1 MDDDIRASKLNKL
14 FNDVLHGTPLNKF
27 NFSRFLEA
35 ISIQPDVAQCVNKI
49 IASPTGL
56 ASVQSAMRFDL
67 SDAFLNGP
75 GATTIAYLQA
85 PELENISD
93 GGFLRQIVEHI
104 IDPPIFW
111 DAFTVA
117 FKAGRLTARG
127 TQSFAWLLLQSCR
140 FLGSAAD
147 PYLEL
152 ASSESVLTA
161 LTASPDSDTR
171 FLGHKIKHVVETCK
185 TVTSLDAAGTLPG
198 GRHDNDFADFRKISI
213 LPTADE
219 VASPDAPFLRRR
231 DNHATSEVETTS
243 VISQCLD
250 DHFRLLREDMLYEIK
265 DELDIAFKKK
275 KGHHRGLVVEGF
287 TLLDEIYH
295 GSDNRAC
302 RWGITLRAENDVWF
316 LRNAKNRK
324 KYLDDHRNYLKHQAY
339 TCLLVDNELCAF
351 PTIYRDEDRL
361 AEKPPKGPVV
371 ILQLEGE
378 ASLIKT
384 LVKLKQNKKPQIKL
398 IQIDTAIFSYEPVL
412 RALQEMRDMPLAD
425 ELLCWSPNSTLEPPS
440 YPESTTRI
448 TTITARPKSAS
459 PTAIAEAI
467 RSNPR
472 QDLSALLNTP
482 KSIVL
487 DDSQASSLI
496 AGLTQRVSLIQGP
509 PGTGKSFIGA
519 LLAKVLHDSKRTIL
533 VVCYTNHALDQF
545 LEDILDIGVPS
556 SSIVRLGGKSTPR
569 TEPLSLYKQRGGA
582 TLGRGDWQ
590 TIDSLKQ
597 TSRQLLVRLEK
608 NWTRYSKSSSDLLTY
623 LEFED
628 SEAAFYAALT
638 IPPSANG
645 MTRVGKGGKKVDRW
659 YLLNRWTAG
668 EDAGIFKADPQIVE
682 GAEVWQMDRRSRQ
695 AKASEWRVAFR
706 KDQASEIAK
715 IGKAYNACQDQLDR
729 IFGERERSILSSKQI
744 IGCTTT
750 AAAKYTQ
757 DIQAASP
764 QVLIVEEA
772 GEILESH
779 VITALGRG
787 TKQLILIGDHK
798 QLRPKVNNYM
808 LTIEKGEGF
817 DLNRSLFER
826 LVLEGYPHKVLT
838 QQHRMRP
845 EISALVRSLTYP
857 DLVDANSTKN
867 RPNLRGVRDNLVF
880 IDHDKPEDENSR
892 IKNQAEGGS
901 KSSKRNTHEAKMVM
915 KIVKYLGQQGYGT
928 DKLVVLTPYLGQL
941 QELQT
946 VLAEENDP
954 VLNDLD
960 SHDLISAGLLPAA
973 SANIS
978 KGQLRLATIG
988 EYFTALRIL
997 VVLIRRRTD
1006 NYQGEESEI
1015 VISCLTR
1022 SNSSHDIGFMFSPE
1036 RLNVLLS
1043 RPRNAFIMI
1052 GNSNTFLNS
1061 RKGKEL
1067 WTRFFG
1073 LLRNGGHVY
1082 DGLPVKCE
1090 RHPDRTVV
1098 LKAPMDFDLECPDG
1112 GCKEPCGTVLNC
1124 GVHSCPS
1131 KCHQISDHSK
1141 MECNHI
1147 MQSKCPKGHPQSWM
1161 CCKGI
1166 PVTCGKCEHEARR
1179 AEEKRKKEFELQQKR
1194 DAAQLEYAQKL
1205 AAIDAEIAAR
1215 NLEAQDARI
1224 ESERSQVI
1232 RQKEKDLEEA
1242 KTRLTRA
1249 PGVGAPPVP
1258 PKSPRLSNPIA
1269 AIPPNPTHEP
1279 SATASPVDRHR
1290 DSQSPPR
1297 HSEGSGR
1304 SNVLEIPVSPSRDIW
1319 QRQKDLEGAD
1329 NEAIDEIMEM
1339 IGLEEVK
1346 SQVLDIKAKID
1357 TAVRQNAS
1365 LKDERFNITFLGNPG
1380 TGKTTVGRI
1389 YAKFLSS
1396 VGILPG
1402 KEFVETTGSRLSNI
1416 GVPGVQKML
1425 EDLLKAGGGTIFVD
1439 EAYQLTAPQNYK
1451 GPEVLDF
1458 LLAEMENNVG
1468 TAVFIF
1474 AGYEKEMETFF
1485 EHNPGLTSR
1494 VPYQLKFAD
1503 YTDAQLLGM
1512 LDQLVQKTFS
1522 GNMKVEDG
1530 IGGLYARIAVRRLGR
1545 GRSHPGFG
1553 NARALHNMFAKIK
1566 TRQAA
1571 RIARQRREGSRPDD
1585 FLFTGEDLI
1594 GPDPSKASQ
1603 QSAAWTKLQRLIG
1616 LTSVKASV
1624 QSILSMI
1631 ETNYQRELQEKEP
1644 LQMSFNH
1651 VFFGSPG
1658 TGKTTVAKLYGQILA
1673 DLFLISKGEVV
1684 VKNPADF
1691 IGNVLGASESNTKAI
1706 LANTVGKVLVIDEA
1720 YMLYGGGSTGSQND
1734 PYKTAVIDTIV
1745 AEIQSVPGEDRCVL
1759 MLGYEEQMMEMF
1771 QNVNPGLSRRFDI
1784 ESAFRFEDFNDSE
1797 LRDILDLKLG
1807 NQHLDATLAA
1817 KDVAIEVLSRARN
1830 RPNFGN
1836 AGEVEN
1842 LLGLAKKSYQARQD
1856 SLPRQSRSFDVIF
1869 EPQDFDPEFDR
1880 SIHASTNLAKLFE
1893 DVVGCEEVIS
1903 KLAEYQETAHTAKL
1917 RGMDV
1922 RDLIP
1927 TNWVFKGPPGTG
1939 KTTVARKMGQ
1949 VYYDMGFLSSPKVEE
1964 CSASDLVGQYV
1975 GQTGPKTTK
1984 LFGKALGRVLFIDE
1998 AYRLGE
2004 GQFAKEAIDELVG
2017 ILTQPKYQSKIVV
2030 ILAGYDAEMNDLLA
2044 VNTGLSSR
2052 FSETLVFANMS
2063 AEKCL
2068 QVLKRELE
2076 KGNVHLDDSGSK
2088 DVIDV
2093 VEEMSRLSS
2102 WGNARDMKT
2111 ISKKMIGI
2119 ALRSSNAG
2127 DKNLA
2132 LNKKDALDCL
2142 KAHLEGLQSRIVTTP
2157 APSSRPNTL
2166 DMAQLFN
2173 APSAPMT
2180 SFSTKSATNFGAPV
2194 HEAQEAEAERPSGRD
2209 AGVSDAVW
2217 LQLQADIKA
2226 AEVEKKQ
2233 RAEAI
2238 EQSENELREAEATE
2252 KERIAEVARLEAQ
2265 ARDQKEMEEVKRKL
2279 EEIRLQ
2285 ELLARQERERI
2296 ARELEAQR
2304 KAEALERQKEAKAQA
2319 ALRRMGVCVAGFPW
2333 HRQGGG
2339 YRCGGGT
2346 HFVSSAQLGME

>member
-1 MDDDIRASKLNKL
+1 M
-14 FNDVLHGTPLNKF
+14 PLNASTRSF
-27 NFSRFLEA
+27 
-35 ISIQPDVAQCVNKI
+35 
-49 IASPTGL
+49 ASPTGL
-56 ASVQSAMRFDL
+56 ASLQSCMRFDL
-67 SDAFLNGP
+67 SDAFFNGA
-75 GATTIAYLQA
+75 GATTIAYLQT
-85 PELENISD
+85 PELEHISD
-93 GGFLRQIVEHI
+93 GGFLRQIVQRI

-111 DAFTVA
+111 DAFTTA
-117 FKAGRLTARG
+117 FMAGRLSAQG

-140 FLGSAAD
+140 FPGSAAER
-147 PYLEL
+147 YLEL
-152 ASSESVLTA
+152 ASSGSLLTA
-161 LTASPDSDTR
+161 LTASPDPNTR
-171 FLGHKIKHVVETCK
+171 FLGHKIKHIVETCK
-185 TVTSLDAAGTLPG
+185 TVLSLDAEGTLPG

-231 DNHATSEVETTS
+231 DPNLGSQVEAST
-243 VISQCLD
+243 VIAQCLD

-275 KGHHRGLVVEGF
+275 QGRHRGLVVEGF
-287 TLLDEIYH
+287 TLLPDIYN
-295 GSDNRAC
+295 GTDNRAC
-302 RWGITLRAENDVWF
+302 RWGITLRAEHDILKKEKDRKKF
-316 LRNAKNRK
+316 LEKNRSFF
-324 KYLDDHRNYLKHQAY
+324 KHQAY
-339 TCLLVDNELCAF
+339 TCLIVDDELVAF
-351 PTIYRDEDRL
+351 PTIHRDEGRL
-361 AEKPPKGPVV
+361 AENPPVV
-371 ILQLEGE
+371 ILQFEGE
-378 ASLIKT
+378 ASTMKA
-384 LVKLKQNKKPQIKL
+384 LVKLKQSKKPKVKL

-425 ELLCWSPNSTLEPPS
+425 ELLCWSSDSKIEPPS
-440 YPESTTRI
+440 YP
-448 TTITARPKSAS
+448 SAS
-459 PTAIAEAI
+459 PATIAAAIAAD
-467 RSNPR
+467 PL
-472 QDLSALLNTP
+472 QDLSTLLDTP
-482 KSIVL
+482 KRIIL
-487 DDSQASSLI
+487 DDSQAASLL
-496 AGLTQRVSLIQGP
+496 AGLTQRVSVIQGP

-545 LEDILDIGVPS
+545 LEEILDIGVPD
-556 SSIVRLGGKSTPR
+556 SSIVRLGGKSTAR
-569 TEPLSLYKQRGGA
+569 TEHLTLFRLSKQTGGA
-582 TLGRGDWQ
+582 RLSGGDRQ
-590 TIDSLKQ
+590 TIDQLKEQ
-597 TSRQLLVRLEK
+597 SKRALIRLAK
-608 NWTRYSKSSSDLLTY
+608 IWASYSKSSPDLLMH
-623 LEFED
+623 LEFAD

-645 MTRVGKGGKKVDRW
+645 MTQVGKGGKKVDRW

-668 EDAGIFKADPQIVE
+668 DDAGIFKTNPQIMDPE
-682 GAEVWQMDRRSRQ
+682 GVGIWAMDRRSRQ
-695 AKASEWRVAFR
+695 AKVSEWRLACR
-706 KDQASEIAK
+706 QDQASEIAK
-715 IGKAYNACQDQLDR
+715 IGREYNQCQHQLDR
-729 IFGERERSILSSKQI
+729 IFEQKNRYILSSKQI

-750 AAAKYTQ
+750 AAAKYTR

-787 TKQLILIGDHK
+787 TKQVILIGDHK

-808 LTIEKGEGF
+808 LTVEKGEGY

-826 LVLEGYPHKVLT
+826 LVLMGYPHKVLT

-857 DLVDANSTKN
+857 DLIDADSTKN

-880 IDHDKPEDENSR
+880 IDHDKPEDENTR
-892 IKNQAEGGS
+892 IKNQSEGGS
-901 KSSKRNTHEAKMVM
+901 KSSKRNAHEAKMVM

-928 DKLVVLTPYLGQL
+928 EKLVVLTPYLGQL

-960 SHDLISAGLLPAA
+960 SHDLISAGLLPPA

-978 KGQLRLATIG
+978 KRSLRLATI
-988 EYFTALRIL
+988 
-997 VVLIRRRTD
+997 D
-1006 NYQGEESEI
+1006 NYQGEESDI

-1052 GNSNTFLNS
+1052 GNTDTFLNS
-1061 RKGKEL
+1061 RKGKDL

-1073 LLRNGGHVY
+1073 LLRDGGHVY
-1082 DGLPVKCE
+1082 DGLPVRCE
-1090 RHPDRTVV
+1090 RHPDRSVV
-1098 LKAPMDFDLECPDG
+1098 LKAPLDFDNECPDG
-1112 GCKEPCGTVLNC
+1112 GW
-1124 GVHSCPS
+1124 
-1131 KCHQISDHSK
+1131 
-1141 MECNHI
+1141 
-1147 MQSKCPKGHPQSWM
+1147 HPQSWE

-1166 PVTCGKCEHEARR
+1166 PVTCGKCEHDARR
-1179 AEEKRKKEFELQQKR
+1179 AKEKRQKEFELQQKR
-1194 DAAQLEYAQKL
+1194 DAAQLAYAQKL

-1215 NLEAQDARI
+1215 NLEAQDAQL

-1232 RQKEKDLEEA
+1232 RQKEKDLEDA
-1242 KTRLTRA
+1242 KARSARA
-1249 PGVGAPPVP
+1249 GTFGAPPVP
-1258 PKSPRLSNPIA
+1258 PKSPILSNDRA
-1269 AIPPNPTHEP
+1269 APPPPATVP
-1279 SATASPVDRHR
+1279 SR
-1290 DSQSPPR
+1290 
-1297 HSEGSGR
+1297 GSGVGAPPQPDRQTEGRDRPR
-1304 SNVLEIPVSPSRDIW
+1304 SEVLEIPVSPSRDEW
-1319 QRQKDLEGAD
+1319 RRQKDLEGAE
-1329 NEAIDEIMEM
+1329 NEAIDQMMEM

-1346 SQVLDIKAKID
+1346 CQVLDIKAKID

-1402 KEFVETTGSRLSNI
+1402 NEFVETTGSRLSNE
-1416 GVPGVQKML
+1416 GVAGVTKML
-1425 EDLLKAGGGTIFVD
+1425 ERLLAAGGGTIFVD
-1439 EAYQLTAPQNYK
+1439 EAYQLTSPQNYQ
-1451 GPEVLDF
+1451 GPQVLDF

-1468 TAVFIF
+1468 SAVFIF

-1485 EHNPGLTSR
+1485 EHNPGLISR

-1512 LDQLVQKTFS
+1512 LDQLVKKTF
-1522 GNMKVEDG
+1522 NATMKVEDG

-1545 GRSHPGFG
+1545 GRGHPGFG
-1553 NARALHNMFAKIK
+1553 NARALHNMFAQIK
-1566 TRQAA
+1566 SRQAA
-1571 RIARQRREGSRPDD
+1571 RIARQRREGSGPDD
-1585 FLFTGEDLI
+1585 FLFTSEDLI

-1603 QSAAWTKLQRLIG
+1603 HSKAWTKLQMLTG
-1616 LTSVKASV
+1616 LTSVKTSV

-1651 VFFGSPG
+1651 VFLGSPG
-1658 TGKTTVAKLYGQILA
+1658 TGKTTVARLYGQILA

-1684 VKNPADF
+1684 MKNPADF

-1720 YMLYGGGSTGSQND
+1720 YMLYGGGNTGSQND

-1759 MLGYEEQMMEMF
+1759 MLGYEDQMMEMF
-1771 QNVNPGLSRRFDI
+1771 QNVNPGLSRRFNI
-1784 ESAFRFEDFNDSE
+1784 ESAFRFEDFSDSE
-1797 LRDILDLKLG
+1797 LRDILDSKLG
-1807 NQHLDATLAA
+1807 QQHLDATDAA
-1817 KDVAIEVLSRARN
+1817 KDVAIEVLGRARN

-1842 LLGLAKKSYQARQD
+1842 LLGLAKKRYQTRQD
-1856 SLPRQSRSFDVIF
+1856 SLPRSNRSFDVIF
-1869 EPQDFDPEFDR
+1869 EPQDFDLEFDR
-1880 SIHASTNLAKLFE
+1880 SSHASTNLTKLFE
-1893 DVVGCEEVIS
+1893 DVVGCEEVIH
-1903 KLAEYQETAHTAKL
+1903 KLAEYQATANNAKR

-1922 RDLIP
+1922 RELIP

-1939 KTTVARKMGQ
+1939 KTTVANKMGQ
-1949 VYYDMGFLSSPKVEE
+1949 VYYDMGFLSSPKVVE
-1964 CSASDLVGQYV
+1964 CSVSDLVGQYV
-1975 GQTGPKTTK
+1975 GQTGPKTAK
-1984 LFGKALGRVLFIDE
+1984 LFDKALGRVLFIDE

-2017 ILTQPKYQSKIVV
+2017 ILTQPRYQSKIVV
-2030 ILAGYDAEMNDLLA
+2030 ILAGYDVEMNELLS
-2044 VNTGLSSR
+2044 VNSGLSSR
-2052 FSETLVFANMS
+2052 FPETLDFPNMS
-2063 AEKCL
+2063 AEKCM
-2068 QVLKRELE
+2068 QVLRRELE
-2076 KGNVHLDDSGSK
+2076 KSDVELDTSGS
-2088 DVIDV
+2088 
-2093 VEEMSRLSS
+2093 EEMAQLVQQMSHLSS

-2111 ISKKMIGI
+2111 ISKKMVGV

-2127 DKNLA
+2127 DKKLA
-2132 LNKKDALDCL
+2132 LNHDDAVACL
-2142 KAHLEGLQSRIVTTP
+2142 KAHLESLQSRLV
-2157 APSSRPNTL
+2157 ASGGPSYGNTL
-2166 DMAQLFN
+2166 NLAQQLFN
-2173 APSAPMT
+2173 APSNPMS
-2180 SFSTKSATNFGAPV
+2180 SFSTTSATKRAAPV
-2194 HEAQEAEAERPSGRD
+2194 HDAQEAHPEGPSLRD
-2209 AGVSDAVW
+2209 AGVTDTVW
-2217 LQLQADIKA
+2217 QQLQADIKA
-2226 AEVEKKQ
+2226 AEVKKRQ
-2233 RAEAI
+2233 REEAI
-2238 EQSENELREAEATE
+2238 QQAENRLREAAAVE
-2252 KERIAEVARLEAQ
+2252 KERVAEVKRFEAQ
-2265 ARDQKEMEEVKRKL
+2265 ARDQKEREEAKRKL
-2279 EEIRLQ
+2279 EEMRLQ

-2304 KAEALERQKEAKAQA
+2304 QAEAAERQKEAKAQA

-2339 YRCGGGT
+2339 YRCGGGS

>member
-1 MDDDIRASKLNKL
+1 MDDDIRASKLSKL
-14 FNDVLHGTPLNKF
+14 FTDVLHGTPLNKF
-27 NFSRFLEA
+27 NCSRFLEA
-35 ISIQPDVAQCVNKI
+35 LCIQPDVAQCANRI
-49 IASPTGL
+49 ISSPTGL

-67 SDAFLNGP
+67 SDTFLNGP

-85 PELENISD
+85 PELEHISD
-93 GGFLRQIVEHI
+93 GSFLRQIVERI

-111 DAFTVA
+111 DAFTAA
-117 FKAGRLTARG
+117 FMAGHLAPQG
-127 TQSFAWLLLQSCR
+127 TRSFAWLLLQSCR

-185 TVTSLDAAGTLPG
+185 TVTSVDAAGALPG

-219 VASPDAPFLRRR
+219 VVSPDTPFLRRR
-231 DNHATSEVETTS
+231 DNRTTSEVETTS
-243 VISQCLD
+243 AISQCLD
-250 DHFRLLREDMLYEIK
+250 DQFRLLREDMLYEIK
-265 DELDIAFKKK
+265 DELDIALKKK

-287 TLLDEIYH
+287 TLLDEIH
-295 GSDNRAC
+295 QGSDNRAC
-302 RWGITLRAENDVWF
+302 RWGITLRADNDLWF

-324 KYLDDHRNYLKHQAY
+324 KYLDEHRNALKHQAY
-339 TCLLVDNELCAF
+339 TCLLVDGELCAF
-351 PTIYRDEDRL
+351 PTIHRDEVRL

-371 ILQLEGE
+371 ILQLESE

-384 LVKLKQNKKPQIKL
+384 LIKLKQNRKPHVKL

-412 RALQEMRDMPLAD
+412 RALKEMRDMPLAD

-440 YPESTTRI
+440 YPESA
-448 TTITARPKSAS
+448 ARFAGIGALRAHMTPLKSTS
-459 PTAIAEAI
+459 PSAIAEAI

-472 QDLSALLNTP
+472 QDLSTLLDTP

-487 DDSQASSLI
+487 DDSQASSLL

-519 LLAKVLHDSKRTIL
+519 LLAKVLHDSKRKIL
-533 VVCYTNHALDQF
+533 VVCFSNHALDQF
-545 LEDILDIGVPS
+545 LQDILDIGVPP

-569 TEPLSLYKQRGGA
+569 TEPLGLYKQRGGA
-582 TLGRGDWQ
+582 TLTRGDWQ
-590 TIDSLKQ
+590 NIEDLRE
-597 TSRQLLVRLEK
+597 TSRELLARLEK
-608 NWTRYSKSSSDLLTY
+608 NWTRYNKSSPDLLTY

-645 MTRVGKGGKKVDRW
+645 MTQVGKGGKKVDRW

-668 EDAGIFKADPQIVE
+668 QDAGIFKTDPQILE
-682 GAEVWQMDRRSRQ
+682 GAEVWQMNRPSRQ
-695 AKASEWRVAFR
+695 AKASEWRAAFR

-729 IFGERERSILSSKQI
+729 IFGERERSILSSKKI

-808 LTIEKGEGF
+808 LTVEKGEGF

-826 LVLEGYPHKVLT
+826 LVLEGYPHKVL
-838 QQHRMRP
+838 QKQHRMRP

-857 DLVDANSTKN
+857 DLIDAESTKN

-892 IKNQAEGGS
+892 IKNQVEGGS
-901 KSSKRNTHEAKMVM
+901 KSSKRNTHEATMVM

-946 VLAEENDP
+946 VLAAENDP

-978 KGQLRLATIG
+978 KRQLRLATI
-988 EYFTALRIL
+988 
-997 VVLIRRRTD
+997 D
-1006 NYQGEESEI
+1006 NYQGEESDI

-1052 GNSNTFLNS
+1052 GNSDTFLNS

-1073 LLRNGGHVY
+1073 LMRNGGHVY
-1082 DGLPVKCE
+1082 DGLPAKCE

-1098 LKAPMDFDLECPDG
+1098 LKAPTDFDLECPDG
-1112 GCKEPCGTVLNC
+1112 GCKEPCGTILNC

-1141 MECNHI
+1141 MECNQI
-1147 MQSKCPKGHPQSWM
+1147 IQSKCPKGHPQQWK
-1161 CCKGI
+1161 CCKGS
-1166 PVTCGKCEHEARR
+1166 PVTCGKCEYEARR

-1205 AAIDAEIAAR
+1205 AAIDAEIAVR
-1215 NLEAQDARI
+1215 NQEAQDARI
-1224 ESERSQVI
+1224 ASERSHVI
-1232 RQKEKDLEEA
+1232 QQKERDLEEA
-1242 KTRLTRA
+1242 KARLTRA
-1249 PGVGAPPVP
+1249 PVVGAPPVP
-1258 PKSPRLSNPIA
+1258 PKSPRLSIPTAVAPSTSTA
-1269 AIPPNPTHEP
+1269 AESAADHPSPTRRPGGKAP
-1279 SATASPVDRHR
+1279 SD
-1290 DSQSPPR
+1290 
-1297 HSEGSGR
+1297 
-1304 SNVLEIPVSPSRDIW
+1304 VLKIPVSPSRDLW
-1319 QRQKDLEGAD
+1319 QRQKELEGAE

-1402 KEFVETTGSRLSNI
+1402 TEFVETNGSRLSNA
-1416 GVPGVQKML
+1416 GVPGVQKIL
-1425 EDLLKAGGGTIFVD
+1425 EDLLKAGGGTVFVD

-1458 LLAEMENNVG
+1458 LLTEMENNVG

-1485 EHNPGLTSR
+1485 EHNPGLASR

-1503 YTDAQLLGM
+1503 YDDAQLLGM
-1512 LDQLVQKTFS
+1512 LDQLVKKTFG

-1545 GRSHPGFG
+1545 GRGHPGFG

-1571 RIARQRREGSRPDD
+1571 RITRQRREGTLPDD
-1585 FLFTGEDLI
+1585 FLLTGEDLI

-1603 QSAAWTKLQRLIG
+1603 QSAAWTTLQALTG

-1624 QSILSMI
+1624 QSILSMV

-1673 DLFLISKGEVV
+1673 DLFLISKGEEP
-1684 VKNPADF
+1684 KNPADF

-1720 YMLYGGGSTGSQND
+1720 YMLYGGGNTGSQND

-1771 QNVNPGLSRRFDI
+1771 QNVNPGLSRRFNI

-1797 LRDILDLKLG
+1797 LREILDSKLG
-1807 NQHLDATLAA
+1807 KQQLDATLAA

-1836 AGEVEN
+1836 GGEVEN
-1842 LLGLAKKSYQARQD
+1842 LLGIAKKRYQTRQD
-1856 SLPRQSRSFDVIF
+1856 SLPRQNRSFDVIF
-1869 EPQDFDPEFDR
+1869 QPQDFDPEFDR
-1880 SIHASTNLAKLFE
+1880 SSHASTNLAKLFE

-1903 KLAEYQETAHTAKL
+1903 KLAEYQETANNAKR

-1975 GQTGPKTTK
+1975 GQTGPKTSK
-1984 LFGKALGRVLFIDE
+1984 LFDKALGRVLFIDE

-2017 ILTQPKYQSKIVV
+2017 ILTQPRYQSKIVV
-2030 ILAGYDAEMNDLLA
+2030 ILAGYDVEMNDLLA

-2052 FSETLVFANMS
+2052 FSETLAFPNMS

-2076 KGNVHLDDSGSK
+2076 KGDVHLEDSGSQ
-2088 DVIDV
+2088 DMVDV

-2111 ISKKMIGI
+2111 ISKKMIGV

-2127 DKNLA
+2127 DKKLA
-2132 LNKKDALDCL
+2132 LKKKDALDCL

-2157 APSSRPNTL
+2157 GPSSKFNTL
-2166 DMAQLFN
+2166 DMAQLFTP
-2173 APSAPMT
+2173 PSAPMT
-2180 SFSTKSATNFGAPV
+2180 SFSTKSATNYEAPV
-2194 HEAQEAEAERPSGRD
+2194 REAQDVESERRSGRD

-2217 LQLQADIKA
+2217 QQLQADIKA

-2238 EQSENELREAEATE
+2238 ERAENELREAETTE
-2252 KERIAEVARLEAQ
+2252 KERVAEVGRLEAQ
-2265 ARDQKEMEEVKRKL
+2265 ARDQKEREDIKRKL

-2285 ELLARQERERI
+2285 ELLAREERERL

-2319 ALRRMGVCVAGFPW
+2319 ALRTMGVCVAGFRW
-2333 HRQGGG
+2333 QRQSDG
-2339 YRCGGGT
+2339 YRCSAGG
-2346 HFVSSAQLGME
+2346 HFVTFAQLGMD